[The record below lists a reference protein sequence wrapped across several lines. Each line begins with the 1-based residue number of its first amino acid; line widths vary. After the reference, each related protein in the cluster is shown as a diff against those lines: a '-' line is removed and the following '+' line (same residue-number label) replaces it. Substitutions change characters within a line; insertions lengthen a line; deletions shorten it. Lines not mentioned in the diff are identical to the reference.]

1 MRTRPGPLPLF
12 LLGLGFLPGP
22 LAAAPA
28 SAAPSPWSAGASQES
43 QQPAQER
50 EADQTPPEEPAAA
63 PISAA
68 RFAEEEERTQEL
80 VAAIRDDLLPSP
92 RVEEIVRELTELS
105 AVLDALQS
113 SPESVTP
120 SRYPLR
126 RVQNLRNQW
135 SRFDARITSWRRELR
150 GRIETLEA
158 TQRDVQRARDLWQ
171 ATDST
176 LTSEDASELMRLRVT
191 ALLEEIQAT
200 SEETGGVLEG
210 NLVIQDRLVREQTRV
225 ADQITQLDDRLRQL
239 QLQLLQP
246 ESLPLWA
253 IFTGER
259 SVLTP
264 TSDPGLSF
272 QATLDALEAFAEE
285 SQNELLFQVMFVAL
299 LALALLVARRRMP
312 EMEPDA
318 GFEGPLHVLRHPLST
333 SLLLGLLL
341 TLPLYTAPP
350 VEVGE
355 IAVLLSIPP
364 TVIILRGLVWGFL
377 RRPLYAIAGL
387 VVLNGLATNLD
398 WVPVLGRLLLV
409 VETVL
414 AGAGLFWLLR
424 KDSPALTASD
434 SRWWRLTLLVSRAAA
449 IGLVISFLANVVGNR
464 SLAELLTDGIVRS
477 SYAAVLL
484 YAGTVVAKGLVRLL
498 PRTRVG
504 LNFRG
509 LQRHGD
515 LIADRVSKLINLVTL
530 GVWIWLVLRIATIWE
545 PVVGWA
551 LRALRQSWTLGSF
564 TWSVEGVA
572 LFFLAIWLA
581 FKVSQLVRFVLDE
594 EVLVRLDLPKGVPST
609 ISTLTNWAILAVGV
623 LVAAGVAGIDLTRL
637 TLLAGALGVGIGFGL
652 QNLVNNFVSGLI
664 LVFERPIAVGDW
676 VQVGTLTGKVQRIG
690 MRSSTVRTFDG
701 AEVIVPNGNLI
712 ANEVTNWTLTDR
724 RRRLEVLIGVKYGTD
739 PERVLAILL
748 KVAGDHEE
756 VLAYPEPM
764 AFFTEHGD
772 SSLNFALRAW
782 THTFEDHFRVRS
794 ELTVGVNA
802 ALAEAGIEI
811 PFPQRDLHLRSVSDP
826 LMGAIVGGAATA
838 PAPEPP
844 DEA

>member
-1 MRTRPGPLPLF
+1 MRDRPPPLT
-12 LLGLGFLPGP
+12 LLLLCLGFLPLQ
-22 LAAAPA
+22 LAAAPR
-28 SAAPSPWSAGASQES
+28 SAPSPQEP
-43 QQPAQER
+43 QQAAEDQET
-50 EADQTPPEEPAAA
+50 QEEPAAA
-63 PISAA
+63 PISASQ
-68 RFAEEEERTQEL
+68 FAEEEEGTQNL
-80 VAAIRDDLLPSP
+80 IDAIRSRVLPSP
-92 RVEEIVRELTELS
+92 HVEEIVRELTELS
-105 AVLDALQS
+105 AELDALQA

-120 SRYPLR
+120 GRYPLR
-126 RVQNLRNQW
+126 RVENLRNLW
-135 SRFDARITSWRRELR
+135 SRFDARLMSWRRELR
-150 GRIETLEA
+150 ARIETLEA
-158 TQRDVQRARDLWQ
+158 GQRDLQRALELWA

-191 ALLEEIQAT
+191 ALLDEIHAAGEEV
-200 SEETGGVLEG
+200 SGVLEG
-210 NLVIQDRLVREQTRV
+210 TLVIQDRLVQEQTRV
-225 ADQITQLDDRLRQL
+225 ADQVTQLDSRLRQL

-253 IFTGER
+253 IFSDTRG
-259 SVLTP
+259 VFAPP
-264 TSDPGLSF
+264 TDPGLSF
-272 QATLDALEAFAEE
+272 QATLDALEDFAGE
-285 SQNELLFQVMFVAL
+285 NRNRVLFQVMFVAL
-299 LALALLVARRRMP
+299 LALALLAARRHMP
-312 EMEPDA
+312 DMGPEA
-318 GFEGPLHVLRHPLST
+318 GFKGPLHVLRHPLST
-333 SLLLGLLL
+333 SILLGLLL
-341 TLPLYTAPP
+341 TLLLYAAPP
-350 VEVGE
+350 VEVSE
-355 IAVLLSIPP
+355 IAILISIAP
-364 TVIILRGLVWGFL
+364 TLIILRGLVWDFL
-377 RRPLYAIAGL
+377 QRPLYAIAAL

-414 AGAGLFWLLR
+414 AGAGLFWILR

-434 SRWWRLTLLVSRAAA
+434 SRWWRLTLTVGRAAA
-449 IGLVISFLANVVGNR
+449 AGLVISLLANIVGNR

-498 PRTRVG
+498 PRTRAG
-504 LNFRG
+504 LHLRG

-515 LIADRVSKLINLVTL
+515 RIADRVGKVINLLAL
-530 GVWIWLVLRIATIWE
+530 GVWIWLVLRIATLWE
-545 PVVGWA
+545 PVVAGA
-551 LRALRQSWTLGSF
+551 LVGLRQTWTLGSF
-564 TWSVEGVA
+564 TWSLEGVA

-581 FKVSQLVRFVLDE
+581 FKVSRLTRFVLDE

-609 ISTLTNWAILAVGV
+609 ISTLTHWMILVGGL
-623 LVAAGVAGIDLTRL
+623 LVAAGVAGIDLSRI

-664 LVFERPIAVGDW
+664 LIFERPIAVGDW
-676 VQVGTLTGKVQRIG
+676 VQVGTLTGRVQRIG

-712 ANEVTNWTLTDR
+712 ANEVTNWTLTDQR
-724 RRRLEVLIGVKYGTD
+724 RRVEIMIGVKYGTD

-748 KVAGDHEE
+748 KVAAGHDE

-782 THTFEDHFRVRS
+782 THTFEDHFRIRS
-794 ELTVGVNA
+794 ELTVRVNA

-826 LMGAIVGGAATA
+826 VMGAMFGGAAVA
-838 PAPEPP
+838 AAPEPP